1 MTTDILAAAKW
12 QAQLDHALQAAN
24 YPTLLMVLLHLTG
37 DRRWLD
43 PRYQCSRIRGL
54 EDNDPGGLPDAVRA
68 EVLAAARDAIVAWK
82 SGVAPALPAPDPDTL
97 VAMMRLSVG
106 EDIPASY
113 GPMIA
118 AWLGLDADM
127 RIDQRGRIDVPE
139 GFRVIVIGAGVA
151 GLCAAIRL
159 QGAGIP
165 FVLIEKNG
173 EVGGTWYENRY
184 PGAGVDTPNH
194 IYSYSFAKG
203 DWSRYFALRDEIQQY
218 FEDVADRFGVRRHIR
233 LRTTVQSAHYDES
246 ALRWTVHTLDTEGR
260 AETLHADMVISAVG
274 LLNVPKMPDIEGLD
288 QFDGPCF
295 HTARW
300 PEGLDVTG
308 KRVAVIGNGASA
320 MQVVPAIADRV
331 AALTVFQRSRQ
342 WAAPFEKFQKPVPE
356 TARFLLREVPFY
368 QEWYRQR
375 LAYIFNDRIHGS
387 LQIDPAWPH
396 PERAINQTND
406 RHRAYFTDYIK
417 AELGERQDL
426 LPDVLP
432 EYPPFGKRMLMD
444 NGWYRTM
451 ARPHVSLVTGGI
463 ARVEGNAVVTDQGER
478 HEADVLVV
486 ATGFDAINM
495 LASFQLFGRGGRSVR
510 EAWDRHGAEAFL
522 GVAVPDFPNFF
533 MLAGPNT
540 ALGHGG
546 SVVSLLETQV
556 SYILN
561 IVRQAMAHSA
571 GRFEIEIRRDRH
583 DAFNQRV
590 QAAHNAMIWTHKGMS
605 NWYRNAQGRVVA
617 TTPFRND
624 DYWHMTRKADFSD
637 YRLKTAPAAPA
648 APAAA
653 DEAPATL
660 EDRS

>member
-1 MTTDILAAAKW
+1 MTTDIQAAAKW
-12 QAQLDHALQAAN
+12 QATLDHALQGAN

-54 EDNDPGGLPDAVRA
+54 EDNDPGGLPDEVRA
-68 EVLAAARDAIVAWK
+68 EMLAAARDAILAWK

-165 FVLIEKNG
+165 FVLIEKND

-203 DWSRYFALRDEIQQY
+203 DWSRYFALRGEIQQY

-246 ALRWTVHTLDTEGR
+246 SLRWTVHTLDAEGQ

-320 MQVVPAIADRV
+320 MQVVPAIADHV

-356 TARFLLREVPFY
+356 SARFLLREVPFY

-444 NGWYRTM
+444 NGWFRT
-451 ARPHVSLVTGGI
+451 ATRDNVRIVNHGI
-463 ARVEGNAVVTDQGER
+463 ERVERDAVITADGER
-478 HEADVLVV
+478 HEADIIVV
-486 ATGFDAINM
+486 CTGFDAVN
-495 LASFQLFGRGGRSVR
+495 LLSSFNLHGRGGRNVR
-510 EAWDRHGAEAFL
+510 EHWDAHGAQAYL
-522 GVAVPDFPNFF
+522 GVATPGFPNFF

-546 SVVSLLETQV
+546 SVVALLETQV
-556 SYILN
+556 QYVMSLLKAALN
-561 IVRQAMAHSA
+561 TYD
-571 GRFEIEIRRDRH
+571 GPFEIEVRQDVH
-583 DAFNQRV
+583 DNYNVRV
-590 QAAHNAMIWTHKGMS
+590 QDAHARMIWTHKGMS
-605 NWYRNAQGRVVA
+605 NWYRNARGRVVA
-617 TTPFRND
+617 PTPFRND
-624 DYWHMTRKADFSD
+624 DYWHMTRNSGLADYVVRAGDSRQHD
-637 YRLKTAPAAPA
+637 TSPAHGKHKEGA
-648 APAAA
+648 A
-653 DEAPATL
+653 
-660 EDRS
+660 S